1 MSDIV
6 LEVIAVDLEDAKR
19 AADGGADRLE
29 VCAGMDRD
37 GTTPGIDTVQ
47 GICNAG
53 LPLAVMA
60 MVRPRGGDFVYTGD
74 ELDTMVASIRDLV
87 SAGVDGVVVGCLTA
101 DGVVNKRALVRLT
114 RAAAGASVTFHRA
127 LDCAADR
134 NVALDALGHASVDR
148 VLTLGYPVGAPR
160 QATDV
165 DAIRASANHADA
177 SLVIM
182 TGGLLEGDAPQRLRD
197 AGIRE
202 FHLGRAVRH
211 NESYDHP
218 IDPARVREWRS
229 RLG

>member
-74 ELDTMVASIRDLV
+74 ELDTMVATLQKMIRRAEDL
-87 SAGVDGVVVGCLTA
+87 
-101 DGVVNKRALVRLT
+101 N
-114 RAAAGASVTFHRA
+114 
-127 LDCAADR
+127 
-134 NVALDALGHASVDR
+134 
-148 VLTLGYPVGAPR
+148 
-160 QATDV
+160 
-165 DAIRASANHADA
+165 
-177 SLVIM
+177 
-182 TGGLLEGDAPQRLRD
+182 
-197 AGIRE
+197 
-202 FHLGRAVRH
+202 
-211 NESYDHP
+211 
-218 IDPARVREWRS
+218 
-229 RLG
+229 

>member
-1 MSDIV
+1 MTDIV
-6 LEVIAVDLEDAKR
+6 LEVIAVDLADARR

-29 VCAGMDRD
+29 VCGGMDRD
-37 GTTPGIDTVQ
+37 GTTAAIDTVAD
-47 GICNAG
+47 ICAAG

-60 MVRPRGGDFVYTGD
+60 MARPRGGDFVYSSA
-74 ELDTMVASIRDLV
+74 ELAATEASIRDLV
-87 SAGVDGVVVGCLTA
+87 SAGVDGVVVGCLTT
-101 DGVVNKRALVRLT
+101 DGAVDELALRTLT
-114 RAAAGASVTFHRA
+114 DAAAGVSVTFHRA
-127 LDCAADR
+127 VDCAADR
-134 NVALDALGHASVDR
+134 HAAMAALRRADIDR

-165 DAIRASANHADA
+165 DAIRSAAAHADG
-177 SLVIM
+177 SLAIM
-182 TGGLLEGDAPQRLRD
+182 TGGLLASDAPERLRE

-211 NESYDHP
+211 DESYDCP